1 MQTLNQFQVLFE
13 QYMASN
19 PFGKE
24 PADLYRPV
32 DYILSLGGK
41 RLRPAILLLSYYL
54 FDDEVEKALPAAYS
68 VEIFHNF
75 SLVHDDI
82 MDAAP
87 LRRGQATVHSK
98 FGLNAGILSGD
109 VMLASSYAF
118 LLKLENKALLPQVM
132 GAFTRMAIEVC
143 EGQQMDMDFEKR
155 QDVAIPEYLKMIEL
169 KTSVLVAASLKIGA
183 LLSGTSTENAD
194 NLYEFGRNLGIAF
207 QLQDDLLDTFGNPEK
222 VGKKTGG
229 DIAQNKKTYL
239 YLKALEL
246 AEGAD
251 KKQLLDFYTDN
262 SGDEKAKVKAV
273 IGIFRKYGIE
283 QETELLKESYR
294 KKALASLEKVAAKNG
309 REKLLRQFADNLMQ
323 REY

>member
-1 MQTLNQFQVLFE
+1 MQTLNQFQALFE

-19 PFGKE
+19 KFVKE
-24 PADLYRPV
+24 PAALYGPV

-54 FDDEVEKALPAAYS
+54 FDDEVEKALPAAFS

-98 FGLNAGILSGD
+98 YGLNAGILSGD
-109 VMLASSYAF
+109 VMLASSYAY
-118 LLKLENKALLPQVM
+118 LLKLENKALLPQIM
-132 GAFTRMAIEVC
+132 EAFTRMAIEVC

-155 QDVAIPEYLKMIEL
+155 QDVAIAEYLKMIEL

-183 LLSGTSTENAD
+183 LLSGTSPENAGH
-194 NLYEFGRNLGIAF
+194 LYEFGRNLGIAF
-207 QLQDDLLDTFGNPEK
+207 QLQDDLLDTFGDPEK

-229 DIAQNKKTYL
+229 DIAQNKKTFL

-246 AEGAD
+246 ADEAD
-251 KKQLLDFYTDN
+251 KKLLLHFYTDGA
-262 SGDEKAKVKAV
+262 SDERAKVQAV
-273 IGIFRKYGIE
+273 IKIFRKWGIE

-294 KKALASLEKVAAKNG
+294 TKALECLEKIAAKDG
-309 REKLLRQFADNLMQ
+309 REKLLRKFADNLMQ
-323 REY
+323 RDF